1 MIRVSIASMRANLCS
16 ISLNRSAASLSKPP
30 PPPPPPPPD
39 PSLSLCGRGGGVT
52 CVSQGADPPIPA
64 ASSSSRILRRR
75 SRSSRRAMVLTIRSP
90 GDSTSCPATRPLSRR
105 RAPAGV
111 ARCEEASAS
120 SAPAETL
127 ASASRWSALFESGSL
142 SITRSVASFRISSIA
157 LALDS
162 LRLFSLSS
170 FAWLLRYSSTK
181 LLPMSVMGM
190 ASTTMPE
197 SMVIT
202 ATIRPMSVIGYMS
215 PYPTVVIV
223 TMHQYIARGIESNG
237 NAGSGSSKLSTSDG
251 FEFAPIASA

>member
-30 PPPPPPPPD
+30 APPPPPPPD

-90 GDSTSCPATRPLSRR
+90 GDSTSCPATRPPSRR

-111 ARCEEASAS
+111 ARCEASAS
-120 SAPAETL
+120 SAPAARPEMS
-127 ASASRWSALFESGSL
+127 ASASCWSALLESGSL
-142 SITRSVASFRISSIA
+142 SIMRSVASFRIISIA

-202 ATIRPMSVIGYMS
+202 ATILPMSVIGYMS
-215 PYPTVVIV
+215 P
-223 TMHQYIARGIESNG
+223 
-237 NAGSGSSKLSTSDG
+237 
-251 FEFAPIASA
+251 